1 MEVVMSSRFER
12 LGSWSTRH
20 HWRALACWVVAL
32 AAITGSSLALGNA
45 YRDNY
50 DLPGSE
56 SQQVADAVGRDASAA
71 AIQIVVHDEAGLTS
85 PQVRARVDALR
96 TRVAALPHVQQVAD
110 PYTSPGA
117 VSPDGETSFFTV
129 TLDTAPMDADP
140 ADVRELV
147 STARAHQGHGLEVEL
162 AGDAV
167 QDATAP
173 GGSSEGI
180 GMLAALLILIP
191 LFGSILAAGLPLI
204 TAVFAVGSSVGLV
217 ALVSHLATVPT
228 YAAPLLMLGGLG
240 VGLDY
245 ALLVFSRY
253 RSELL
258 RGADRDAATA
268 RALDTAGRSVL
279 FAGCTVIIALL
290 GLLMLG
296 LAALQGLA
304 LTIALTV
311 LLTMVASITLLPA
324 LLTLFGRRLERAVQR
339 RASRSG
345 RTPGDRWRLLADRVQ
360 RRPLPV
366 LIGGLAILLL
376 LAAPVLHLR
385 LGFADAGTNP
395 PDSTTRKAYDLLA
408 DGFGPGASSPL
419 IVLAE
424 SDQRG
429 AQSAARVLRTTPGV
443 ADVRGP
449 LASGSAGWTLIVT
462 PTTAPASEQTTDLVH
477 RLRDD
482 VLPSVDDHAGGRYL
496 VGGATPATI
505 DFSDAVGQRL
515 PWFIGAVVL
524 LSALLLMVV
533 FRSLVIAVKAALL
546 NLLSIAAALGVMTFV
561 FGDGHFGAQ
570 PGPIEAFL
578 PVVVFAVVFGLS
590 MDYEVFLVSR
600 IHEEWQ
606 RTGDATAAVREG
618 LAMTGGVI
626 TAAAAIM
633 IVVFGAFLAS
643 PGRMLQEMG
652 LGLAVA
658 VLLDAVVIRCLVVP
672 VVLRLLGERAWWL
685 PRWIGRLLPP
695 VRLEPE
701 GEQEP
706 SSRHTAYVS

>member
-1 MEVVMSSRFER
+1 MPVSRSRFER

-20 HWRALACWVVAL
+20 HWRALVCWVVAL
-32 AAITGSSLALGNA
+32 AAITGASLAVGNA

-56 SQQVADAVGRDASAA
+56 SQQVADAVGHDTSAP
-71 AIQIVVHDEAGLTS
+71 AIQIVVHDEAGLSS
-85 PQVRARVDALR
+85 PTERARIDRLR
-96 TRVAALPHVQQVAD
+96 TRVAALPHVRGVAD
-110 PYTSPGA
+110 PYRDPSA
-117 VSPDGETSFFTV
+117 ISSDGHTAFFTV
-129 TLDTAPMDADP
+129 TLDTDPVDADP

-147 STARAHQGHGLEVEL
+147 SVAQARQGHGLQVEL

-180 GMLAALLILIP
+180 GMLAALLILVP
-191 LFGSILAAGLPLI
+191 LFGSVLAAGLPLI

-228 YAAPLLMLGGLG
+228 YAAPMMMLVGLG
-240 VGLDY
+240 VGIDY

-258 RGADRDAATA
+258 GGADRAAATS

-290 GLLMLG
+290 GLLVLG

-324 LLTLFGRRLERAVQR
+324 LLTLFGRRLEASVLK

-345 RTPGDRWRLLADRVQ
+345 RVPGDRWRALADRVQ
-360 RRPLPV
+360 RRPVPILV
-366 LIGGLAILLL
+366 GSLAVLLL
-376 LAAPVLHLR
+376 LAAPTLQLR

-408 DGFGPGASSPL
+408 EGFGPGSASPL

-424 SDQRG
+424 ADGQDAATA
-429 AQSAARVLRTTPGV
+429 AQAMRHTPGV
-443 ADVRGP
+443 AEVRGP
-449 LASGSAGWTLIVT
+449 VPAGDAGSMLIVT
-462 PTTAPASEQTTDLVH
+462 PTTAPASEETDALVH

-482 VLPSVDDHAGGRYL
+482 VLPGVSDEVGGRYL

-505 DFSDAVGQRL
+505 DFSDAVAQRL

-524 LSALLLMVV
+524 LSALLLMAV
-533 FRSLVIAVKAALL
+533 FRSLVIAVKAAVL

-561 FGDGHFGAQ
+561 FGEGHFGAQ

-578 PVVVFAVVFGLS
+578 PVIVFAVVFGLS

-600 IHEEWQ
+600 IHEEW
-606 RTGDATAAVREG
+606 RRSGDAVGAVREG

-672 VVLRLLGERAWWL
+672 AALRLLGERAWWL
-685 PRWIGRLLPP
+685 PRWLGRLLPA

-701 GEQEP
+701 GEPETTG
-706 SSRHTAYVS
+706 SHTAYVS